1 MGGRKLDESNV
12 DEFIENLRTRTNGTY
27 IHQGVA
33 FNKNCRRQMA
43 LLKRALLDS
52 SSFSGL
58 IKEMLAIRYHDGEGR
73 PIQDGHINE
82 NNVESKDKPII
93 KKQNDFSGWI

>member
-1 MGGRKLDESNV
+1 MGGRKLDESNI
-12 DEFIENLRTRTNGTY
+12 DEFIEDLRTRTNGTY

-33 FNKNCRRQMA
+33 FNKNCKRQMA

-58 IKEMLAIRYHDGEGR
+58 IKEMLAIRYYEGEGR
-73 PIQDGHINE
+73 PIRDAHINE
-82 NNVESKDKPII
+82 INVEAEDKLII
-93 KKQNDFSGWI
+93 KKQNDFSGWV